1 MKFIVLFI
9 VQKEDENEI
18 RQILDFLT
26 EKQKVNGGKKKN
38 VKRMYNRNPA
48 VNAMLE
54 EEEVGADNYEDL
66 ADFIDPTPD
75 YSLRN
80 VHFSM

>member
-1 MKFIVLFI
+1 MKRVIESLPA
-9 VQKEDENEI
+9 
-18 RQILDFLT
+18 
-26 EKQKVNGGKKKN
+26 KQRPAAKRKN
-38 VKRMYNRNPA
+38 QKRMYNRNPA

-75 YSLRN
+75 TSLQN
-80 VHFSM
+80 YKF

>member
-1 MKFIVLFI
+1 M
-9 VQKEDENEI
+9 QKEDENEI
-18 RQILDFLT
+18 RHILHFLPA
-26 EKQKVNGGKKKN
+26 KQKANGGKKKN

-54 EEEVGADNYEDL
+54 EEEVGVDNYEDL

-80 VHFSM
+80 AHFSM